1 MNYIREINAFM
12 DWLEINPLDPTTQT
26 LWFHIMAIANKS
38 GWPEW
43 FTIANLTL
51 MAKVG
56 VSENTL
62 IKHRNI
68 LIQKNRIEYKSQ
80 GKHKAGK
87 YKIIPFTSFFEVKDT
102 VKDNVT
108 SNIAANHEVNREV
121 NREVNHAVNPSA
133 LYKLNKTK
141 RNNNGSSSGATQ
153 TQNYVELLNQEFGRL
168 ASPIEL
174 EKLQAFIVDDGL
186 DPLVVCE
193 AIKRARLQ
201 GYTNV
206 SYVLGILRNWRDAG
220 VKDMSGVS
228 RYELEYEK
236 NRQMVSK
243 RKIKDT
249 NSFDNETEQQKRD
262 KYKALYL
269 S

>member
-87 YKIIPFTSFFEVKDT
+87 YKIIPFTSKNEVKDT

-133 LYKLNKTK
+133 LYKLNETK
-141 RNNNGSSSGATQ
+141 RNNNSGSNNGLAEIAAFYE
-153 TQNYVELLNQEFGRL
+153 NNIGLIAPFIRDEIVELIQKDAVEPAVIIEALKIAVNNNVRNWSYARAVINAAIQEN
-168 ASPIEL
+168 ACTL
-174 EKLQAFIVDDGL
+174 EKFNAWQREH
-186 DPLVVCE
+186 E
-193 AIKRARLQ
+193 AKKAEQ
-201 GYTNV
+201 
-206 SYVLGILRNWRDAG
+206 
-220 VKDMSGVS
+220 
-228 RYELEYEK
+228 
-236 NRQMVSK
+236 
-243 RKIKDT
+243 KIKLKRQDT
-249 NSFDNETEQQKRD
+249 NEWVEEITRMAGIKEVQ
-262 KYKALYL
+262 
-269 S
+269 